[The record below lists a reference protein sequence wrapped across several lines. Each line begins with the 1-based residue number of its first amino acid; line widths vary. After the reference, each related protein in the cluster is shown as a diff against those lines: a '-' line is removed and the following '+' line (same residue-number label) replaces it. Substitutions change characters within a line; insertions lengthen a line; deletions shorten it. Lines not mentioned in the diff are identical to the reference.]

1 MIGMQQ
7 LIMLLVTAVFD
18 GSKVKGGLLNF
29 SLISICLSLHPQEAQ
44 GLSMPPHPSDQFI
57 VSHVIFF
64 HSSQK
69 QRRAALR
76 KERRKRRRQA
86 LALAR
91 ECGTKIAV
99 MLVLL
104 SSVIN
109 CCSCA
114 ISQNKH
120 NIDSFTGLNNGEGY
134 TPEDEEINDEDDE
147 GDNIAELER
156 WVNTNVTLLSCSCT
170 FSDRQHRS
178 LYCAIFIN
186 LHCD

>member
-1 MIGMQQ
+1 MP
-7 LIMLLVTAVFD
+7 
-18 GSKVKGGLLNF
+18 
-29 SLISICLSLHPQEAQ
+29 ICLTLRSQQAQ
-44 GLSMPPHPSDQFI
+44 GLSMPLHPSDHFI
-57 VSHVIFF
+57 VSHAIFF

-86 LALAR
+86 LAQAR

-114 ISQNKH
+114 MSQNKH
-120 NIDSFTGLNNGEGY
+120 NIYSVTGLKNGEGY
-134 TPEDEEINDEDDE
+134 TPEDEEINDENDE
-147 GDNIAELER
+147 GDDIAELER
-156 WVNTNVTLLSCSCT
+156 
-170 FSDRQHRS
+170 
-178 LYCAIFIN
+178 
-186 LHCD
+186 